1 MGLAIKLQEQKQE
14 ANIACLANPVLGFLH
29 GKALA

>member
-1 MGLAIKLQEQKQE
+1 MGLAIKLQEQKQGASIE
-14 ANIACLANPVLGFLH
+14 CLTNHVLGLLS